1 MFWTWLKS
9 TTHSG
14 SHPRPFGILTSLF
27 CIPSLAWIALYC
39 IEVEFQLH
47 RALSAP
53 ILHWCKNNLH
63 WYERTKCVGK
73 NQLPCQVYSRA
84 VAMLPDPN
92 SEVCQISRNICL
104 ISDARQILRRNI
116 WPPLVLNI
124 YPSLRTVDFGDGF
137 WGICSACTICYTA
150 DQFNHIL
157 GSWQHPM
164 IKIIN
169 FFHKYLGNFFDK
181 VFYWCFILL
190 FPKCRGEQNYIEII

>member
-1 MFWTWLKS
+1 M
-9 TTHSG
+9 
-14 SHPRPFGILTSLF
+14 SLF

-169 FFHKYLGNFFDK
+169 WFQKYLGNFFWQSILSVLYLIISK
-181 VFYWCFILL
+181 VLRRTKLYWNNLVWKICQFSQFNL
-190 FPKCRGEQNYIEII
+190 CGSNW